1 MSRYLFQVSYS
12 QEAWKSMI
20 AKPQNR
26 LDLVGEMLSSHGI
39 TIVDGYATFG
49 EYDLIAIFEAP
60 DDKTVAAASILVSSS
75 VFIGIPPWS
84 ASNLSK
90 SNCPVS
96 ASTTLTLPNPANFG
110 N

>member
-60 DDKTVAAASILVSSS
+60 DHKTVAAASILVSSS
-75 VFIGIPPWS
+75 GS
-84 ASNLSK
+84 
-90 SNCPVS
+90 VS
-96 ASTTLTLPNPANFG
+96 ALKTTPLMPVDDLVDSMKIAKDMGYKPPSS
-110 N
+110 

>member
-1 MSRYLFQVSYS
+1 
-12 QEAWKSMI
+12 MI

-75 VFIGIPPWS
+75 GS
-84 ASNLSK
+84 
-90 SNCPVS
+90 VS
-96 ASTTLTLPNPANFG
+96 ALKTTPLMPVDDLVDSMKIAKDMGYKPPSS
-110 N
+110 

>member
-39 TIVDGYATFG
+39 TIVDGYATF
-49 EYDLIAIFEAP
+49 EDMDTNETRTFEAP
-60 DDKTVAAASILVSSS
+60 IPDVITNLCNILEKH
-75 VFIGIPPWS
+75 I
-84 ASNLSK
+84 
-90 SNCPVS
+90 
-96 ASTTLTLPNPANFG
+96 
-110 N
+110 